1 MLLREYVGRVTDGL
15 VWLPSGIDP
24 AEVAHDPLVVLVQV
38 SDAAAAMAATL
49 TEERREA

>member
-1 MLLREYVGRVTDGL
+1 MLRECVGRAMDGR

-24 AEVAHDPLVVLVQV
+24 AEVADDPLVVLVQV